1 MSDQAITD
9 LAREAGLQ
17 VDWEDASGAPKT
29 VSPDSLRA
37 ILTAMGLSC
46 DTDAAVADSR
56 KRLKAEQ
63 AGAAATFVTA
73 TVSQPVEL
81 DHATTSARLIL
92 EDGGAVDLQ
101 LTPTADGV
109 RFTAPDTPGYHQ
121 LDLGDRRLTLAVA
134 PRRCFTVQDAAPGRR
149 LWGAAVQVYSLR
161 DDRSE
166 AFGDFGALASFAAE
180 IGRRGAQALA
190 ISPVHALFAADAS
203 RYSPYAPSTRLFL
216 NGLYADPA
224 AALGEDPEPV
234 ESGAGG
240 ELIDYA
246 TAIPA
251 RIERL
256 RHRFERFK
264 AGPVAAQH
272 EDFDN
277 FRIEGGDDLERHARF
292 EALHAHFFAESG
304 ARGWQD
310 WPDAF
315 HDPDSQAVAEFA
327 RAHDDDVKFHIFLQ
341 WLADRSLGH
350 AQAAAKA
357 SGMAVGLIADLAVG
371 MDAGGSHAW
380 SRRGDLLDGLSVG
393 APPDV
398 FQPAGQDWGIAAFSP
413 LALRRTGFD
422 AFLATIRSAMK
433 HAGGVRID
441 HAMGLRR
448 LWLTPHG
455 ASAKDGAY
463 LSYPLDDM
471 LRLIA
476 LESHRAKAIVV
487 GEDLGT
493 VPEGFREATTE
504 AAVMGMRVLWF
515 ERDAKTEAF
524 TPPAAW
530 DAEALALTTT
540 HDLPTVAGWWCG
552 RDIDWKVKLNRKGK
566 YADEA
571 GERQARTADRD
582 LLWRACV
589 DAGVADGPSPP
600 TDQPAKAVD
609 AVLALAAK
617 TPCELAIIPIE
628 DLLALPEQP
637 NEPGTIDEHPNWR
650 RRLPAAPEI
659 LFQAAEVSDR
669 LNALSLERP
678 A

>member
-1 MSDQAITD
+1 MSDQAVAD

-17 VDWEDASGAPKT
+17 VTWEDASGAPKT
-29 VSPDSLRA
+29 VSTDSLRV
-37 ILTAMGLSC
+37 ILTAMGLPC
-46 DTDAAVADSR
+46 DTQAAIADSG
-56 KRLKAEQ
+56 KRLKADQ
-63 AGAAATFVTA
+63 ASAATTFLTA
-73 TVSQPVEL
+73 TIGEPVKLEQS
-81 DHATTSARLIL
+81 ATAARLIL
-92 EDGGAVDLQ
+92 EDGGVLDLA
-101 LTPTADGV
+101 LTPTTTGA

-121 LDLGDRRLTLAVA
+121 LEIGGHRRTLAVA
-134 PRRCFTVQDAAPGRR
+134 PRRCFTMQDASPGRR

-161 DDRSE
+161 DHRRE

-216 NGLYADPA
+216 NGLYADPG
-224 AALGEDPEPV
+224 AALGSESEVPE
-234 ESGAGG
+234 GDAGG

-251 RIERL
+251 RLEHFRK
-256 RHRFERFK
+256 RFERFK
-264 AGPVAAQH
+264 ANGDAALH
-272 EDFDN
+272 ADFGR
-277 FRIEGGDDLERHARF
+277 FRDEGGADLERHARF
-292 EALHAHFFAESG
+292 EALHAHFFHASG

-310 WPDAF
+310 WPEAF
-315 HDPDSQAVAEFA
+315 HDPHSEAVADFA
-327 RAHDDDVKFHIFLQ
+327 RDQDDDVQFHIFLQ
-341 WLADRSLGH
+341 WLADRSLAH
-350 AQAAAKA
+350 AQQAATEA
-357 SGMAVGLIADLAVG
+357 GMAVGLIADLAVG

-380 SRRGDLLDGLSVG
+380 SRRGDLLNGLSVG

-463 LSYPLDDM
+463 LSYPFKDM

-493 VPEGFREATTE
+493 VPDGFREATTD

-515 ERDAKTEAF
+515 ERDAKTEVF
-524 TPPAAW
+524 TPPTEW
-530 DAEALALTTT
+530 DQEALALTTT

-552 RDIDWKVKLNRKGK
+552 RDIDWKVKLNRKGR

-571 GERQARTADRD
+571 EERKARTADRE

-589 DAGVADGPSPP
+589 EAGVAEGPAPP
-600 TDQPAKAVD
+600 TDQPDKAVD
-609 AVLALAAK
+609 AVLALVAK
-617 TPCELAIIPIE
+617 TPCELAIIPVE

-650 RRLPAAPEI
+650 RRLPAAPDI
-659 LFQAAEVSDR
+659 LFQADEVSAR
-669 LNALSLERP
+669 LRALSLERP